1 MKIAKTLLCRKITNV
16 LEYIGVILRLLCRIQ
31 IKAVFLFVQ

>member
-1 MKIAKTLLCRKITNV
+1 MKIAKTLLYRKITNV
-16 LEYIGVILRLLCRIQ
+16 VEYIGVILRLLFRIQ